1 MKRLMPLAV
10 ALIFVSLQSP
20 FVQAAQ
26 QGAAPTPPTTTAQ
39 GTDKPS
45 AAGFIPLMLIAGII
59 VYRYKTRG
67 KRAEKKRQRAWADE
81 DALPEVNTNL
91 RVVVESIDIFR
102 NSKNIDTATSRY
114 NLAVERLEDLLSRHP
129 HRSDWQALLDALR
142 AEGRI
147 RLQEALGAVLDR
159 QIEKSSLAKSV
170 AAKINP
176 LNKALLTL
184 SEADDTGNYDDAWIA
199 AKREYIEG
207 LIHESE
213 IGQLLETAERH
224 EFKEDWKKAVSA
236 YQDALFFLKK
246 DNIPD
251 DEQIE
256 VITSIEQKITEL
268 KKR

>member
-1 MKRLMPLAV
+1 MKRLLLLTVTLFLLSSFA
-10 ALIFVSLQSP
+10 
-20 FVQAAQ
+20 QAAQ
-26 QGAAPTPPTTTAQ
+26 QEATPSPPATAAREA
-39 GTDKPS
+39 DKPS
-45 AAGFIPLMLIAGII
+45 PAGFVPLLLLIGFI

-67 KRAEKKRQRAWADE
+67 KRAEKKRERAWAAE
-81 DALPEVNTNL
+81 DALPEVSTNL
-91 RVVVESIDIFR
+91 HVIVESIDIFR

-142 AEGRI
+142 AEDRI
-147 RLQEALGAVLDR
+147 RLQETLEAVIDR

-199 AKREYIEG
+199 AKREHIEG

-251 DEQIE
+251 DEQADL
-256 VITSIEQKITEL
+256 ITKLEEKIAKL
-268 KKR
+268 KGNC